1 MTDISGEQPA
11 PAAEPSA
18 PTATANDRDE
28 DLCGGEPASDATSEK
43 AAPCPGEGRGRCR
56 FWLDVTTALVFSAMV
71 GSGTLLAV
79 VLRRR
84 GGGTW
89 LGWTRHEWGD
99 LHLGLG
105 IALVALVVLHLV
117 QQRRWIARCW
127 GRFVGSLRS
136 PLTWALLLAGA
147 ALLAAP
153 LLIPVE
159 PGGGGQRLRV
169 PGARA
174 ADGAAA
180 ERADGQGPRRG
191 GGRRAAL
198 RGERRR

>member
-11 PAAEPSA
+11 PAAEPNA
-18 PTATANDRDE
+18 PAATANDQDE
-28 DLCGGEPASDATSEK
+28 ALCGGEPAGDATTGK
-43 AAPCPGEGRGRCR
+43 AAPHPGEGRSRGR

-71 GSGTLLAV
+71 GSGTLLAM
-79 VLRRR
+79 VLPRR

-99 LHLGLG
+99 VHLWLG
-105 IALVALVVLHLV
+105 VTLLALVVLHLV
-117 QQRRWIARCW
+117 QQRQWIARCW

-153 LLIPVE
+153 LLVPPR
-159 PGGGGQRLRV
+159 PGGVGQRLRG

-191 GGRRAAL
+191 GARRAAL